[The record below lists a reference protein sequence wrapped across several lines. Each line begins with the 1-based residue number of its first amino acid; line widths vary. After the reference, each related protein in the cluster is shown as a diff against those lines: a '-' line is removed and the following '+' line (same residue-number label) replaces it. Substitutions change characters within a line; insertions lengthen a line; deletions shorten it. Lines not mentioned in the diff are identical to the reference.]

1 MSPDDRRV
9 IRAVLAG
16 RTEAYSE
23 LVLKYQDRLYHVA
36 LRIVG
41 HPDDAADVVQET
53 FISAYQSLGTFKGDS
68 EFYTWLYRIAFNAA
82 VSWKRRKRNI
92 VSLEFGTNDSDIN
105 LEPADTSRDHRP
117 GEAIER
123 DEDVRKLQEGM
134 LRLSPEHR
142 AVLTL
147 KEMEGLKYEEI
158 AEVLGVPVG
167 TVRSRLS
174 RARLE
179 LRSLLDPDFQP
190 DDSTL

>member
-1 MSPDDRRV
+1 
-9 IRAVLAG
+9 VLAG